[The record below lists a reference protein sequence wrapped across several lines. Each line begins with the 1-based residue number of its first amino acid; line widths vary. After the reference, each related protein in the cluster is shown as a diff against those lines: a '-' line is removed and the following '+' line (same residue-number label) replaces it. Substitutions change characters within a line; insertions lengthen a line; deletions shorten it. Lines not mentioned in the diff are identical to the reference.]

1 MSDSSGGNKYT
12 KREFGVL
19 LKVLTVMSSLIGILY
34 LAYIGIIFYDLW
46 FAPNPAG
53 CGTPHVWG
61 LMASGILFAP
71 IGLVFGGLQLWARK
85 RTILSLEWDR
95 FCLSNA
101 IFLLSLSALG
111 TTFFISVLF

>member
-1 MSDSSGGNKYT
+1 MSRINVGNKCT

-19 LKVLTVMSSLIGILY
+19 LKVLTVMSSLVGILY
-34 LAYIGIIFYDLW
+34 LVYIGSIFYDLW

-61 LMASGILFAP
+61 LMGSGMLFAP
-71 IGLVFGGLQLWARK
+71 IGLVFGGLQLWAREK
-85 RTILSLEWDR
+85 TILSREWDR

-111 TTFFISVLF
+111 ITFFISVLF